1 VRTLFM
7 RVFLTLF
14 LVMAAVTTVLIFSSP
29 MLTRSRPGIER
40 WQRSAEEFLSS
51 RVRSTASRI
60 AGGRYDW
67 RRDNEDHGGGH
78 GPPRPWVLAADG
90 TVVEGSE
97 PPEEVIAIAKKAAA
111 SGDDEWQRSG
121 SMHIFGRPVA
131 APDGTR
137 YVVVAVARRP
147 PSSYDLLEPKALG
160 WRLGVLGLIVGGLSL
175 WLARGLS
182 SPVAKL
188 RHTVRRLAD
197 GELSARVEPT
207 VVRRRDEVGDL
218 ARDFNAMA
226 TRLEALL
233 AAQRRL
239 VSDVSHELRSPLA
252 RLEVALELARQR
264 CDHGAAELLDRIG
277 HESERLDTMIGQL
290 LELSR
295 LDSAD
300 RPRREEPVDLA
311 ELAGALAEDAA
322 FEASARAVAVKSES
336 AGDTTVRG
344 DMESLA
350 SAVENVLRNAIRYTD
365 SGSEVSLTVGAEG
378 DQVAVRIADR
388 GPGVP
393 EAQLESV
400 FEPFFRV
407 EEARERG
414 AGGSGLGLAITK
426 RIVRLHSGS
435 VTAAN
440 RPEGGLEVTIRLPR
454 AGASGAPRTAALQV
468 RRGLP
473 TP

>member
-1 VRTLFM
+1 
-7 RVFLTLF
+7 
-14 LVMAAVTTVLIFSSP
+14 
-29 MLTRSRPGIER
+29 
-40 WQRSAEEFLSS
+40 
-51 RVRSTASRI
+51 
-60 AGGRYDW
+60 
-67 RRDNEDHGGGH
+67 
-78 GPPRPWVLAADG
+78 
-90 TVVEGSE
+90 
-97 PPEEVIAIAKKAAA
+97 
-111 SGDDEWQRSG
+111 
-121 SMHIFGRPVA
+121 
-131 APDGTR
+131 
-137 YVVVAVARRP
+137 
-147 PSSYDLLEPKALG
+147 
-160 WRLGVLGLIVGGLSL
+160 
-175 WLARGLS
+175 
-182 SPVAKL
+182 
-188 RHTVRRLAD
+188 
-197 GELSARVEPT
+197 
-207 VVRRRDEVGDL
+207 
-218 ARDFNAMA
+218 
-226 TRLEALL
+226 
-233 AAQRRL
+233 
-239 VSDVSHELRSPLA
+239 
-252 RLEVALELARQR
+252 
-264 CDHGAAELLDRIG
+264 
-277 HESERLDTMIGQL
+277 MIGQL